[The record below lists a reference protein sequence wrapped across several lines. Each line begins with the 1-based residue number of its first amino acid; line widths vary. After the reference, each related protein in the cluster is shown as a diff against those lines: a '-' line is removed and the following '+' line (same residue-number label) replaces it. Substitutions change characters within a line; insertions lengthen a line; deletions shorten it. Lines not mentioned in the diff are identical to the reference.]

1 MLLRKSEP
9 IHLNESPE
17 EIKVTDADAKYRA
30 YIDELFDSIDGGKK
44 SHKLNMKMLK
54 MVIHSIF

>member
-1 MLLRKSEP
+1 MSQ
-9 IHLNESPE
+9 ESAE